1 LETIFYGLKD
11 PLARRLI
18 LEELEKLPSNNFAS
32 VSISFNHDPAFGVPS
47 GDFKVLIL
55 WEPSAVMPWQYR
67 QKCLNLF
74 DLVIPMSVWRANRLG
89 LNQYAFHP
97 YTFDAYYQSSPF
109 NNRER
114 NIVMINSAKFSSG
127 NKSLYGLRRSV
138 SRMLHENQIDYAL
151 YGTGWKMSRSMELR
165 KRFVALKNSLQAG
178 ERVSLGELTSD
189 LWYQYPEFHGWVENK
204 FEVLSQF
211 KLSLVIENEADWV
224 TEKVFDSIVA
234 GAVPIYVGPDL
245 SRDFPEL
252 NDCLVIAD
260 SNAEGILARI
270 SGLQDSELNEKRNAI
285 QRFLI
290 DKSEHG
296 IGFWSSNNQ
305 WTKVAKIIKEK
316 LT

>member
-18 LEELEKLPSNNFAS
+18 LEELEKLPSDNFAS

-67 QKCLNLF
+67 QKSLNMF

-178 ERVSLGELTSD
+178 ERISLGELTSD
-189 LWYQYPEFHGWVENK
+189 FWYQYPEFHGWVEDK

-252 NDCLVIAD
+252 NKCLLLAD
-260 SNAEGILARI
+260 SNAESIIARI
-270 SGLQDSELNEKRNAI
+270 AEVQESELDDKRKSMLS
-285 QRFLI
+285 FLN
-290 DKSEHG
+290 DQSDSG
-296 IGFWSSNNQ
+296 INFWSPQKQ
-305 WTKVAKIIKEK
+305 WTNVAEIIKRA
-316 LT
+316 LA

>member
-1 LETIFYGLKD
+1 
-11 PLARRLI
+11 
-18 LEELEKLPSNNFAS
+18 
-32 VSISFNHDPAFGVPS
+32 
-47 GDFKVLIL
+47 
-55 WEPSAVMPWQYR
+55 
-67 QKCLNLF
+67 
-74 DLVIPMSVWRANRLG
+74 MSVWRANRLG

-97 YTFDAYYQSSPF
+97 YTFDASYQSSPF

-178 ERVSLGELTSD
+178 ERISLGELTSD
-189 LWYQYPEFHGWVENK
+189 LWYQYPEFHGWVEDK

-252 NDCLVIAD
+252 NKCLLLAD
-260 SNAEGILARI
+260 SNAESIIARI
-270 SGLQDSELNEKRNAI
+270 AEVQESELDDKRKSMLS
-285 QRFLI
+285 FLN
-290 DKSEHG
+290 DQSDSG
-296 IGFWSSNNQ
+296 INFWSPQKQ
-305 WTKVAKIIKEK
+305 WTNVAEIIKRA
-316 LT
+316 LA

>member
-1 LETIFYGLKD
+1 
-11 PLARRLI
+11 
-18 LEELEKLPSNNFAS
+18 
-32 VSISFNHDPAFGVPS
+32 
-47 GDFKVLIL
+47 
-55 WEPSAVMPWQYR
+55 
-67 QKCLNLF
+67 
-74 DLVIPMSVWRANRLG
+74 
-89 LNQYAFHP
+89 
-97 YTFDAYYQSSPF
+97 
-109 NNRER
+109 
-114 NIVMINSAKFSSG
+114 
-127 NKSLYGLRRSV
+127 
-138 SRMLHENQIDYAL
+138 MLHENQIDYAL

-189 LWYQYPEFHGWVENK
+189 LWYRYPEFHGWVEDK

-260 SNAEGILARI
+260 SNAESILARI
-270 SGLQDSELNEKRNAI
+270 SGLQDSELNEKRTAI

-296 IGFWSSNNQ
+296 IGFWSSKNQ